1 MLLGN
6 DWKQSYEIL
15 KKDSCKTSS
24 PNAGYPMA
32 ALAGALDTR
41 FQKVDHYTIGTGSI
55 YLSIKHVHS
64 AIVLMKVTTVLFFG
78 IVTIPIITI
87 LSYLGLTILA

>member
-1 MLLGN
+1 
-6 DWKQSYEIL
+6 
-15 KKDSCKTSS
+15 
-24 PNAGYPMA
+24 MA
-32 ALAGALDTR
+32 ALAGALDTK
-41 FQKVDHYTIGTGSI
+41 FQKVDHYSIGAGSN
-55 YLSIKHVHS
+55 YLSIQHVHS

>member
-1 MLLGN
+1 MLLEN
-6 DWKQSYEIL
+6 DWKQSYQIL
-15 KKDSCKTSS
+15 KRDSEKTSS

-32 ALAGALDTR
+32 ALAGALDTK
-41 FQKVDHYTIGTGSI
+41 FEKVEYYTIGDGSFH
-55 YLSIKHVHS
+55 LSTQHVRS
-64 AIVLMKVTTVLFFG
+64 AIILMKVTSILFFA